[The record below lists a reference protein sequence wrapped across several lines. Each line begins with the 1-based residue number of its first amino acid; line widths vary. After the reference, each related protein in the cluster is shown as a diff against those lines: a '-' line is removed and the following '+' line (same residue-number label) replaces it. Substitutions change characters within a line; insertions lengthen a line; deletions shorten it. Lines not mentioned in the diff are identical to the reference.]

1 MFSLLR
7 GSFVPRKKDKF
18 ASQKSALED
27 EIKSLSDKLSEGR
40 VVEEG
45 IR

>member
-1 MFSLLR
+1 MLSCV
-7 GSFVPRKKDKF
+7 GVVRKKDKF
-18 ASQKSALED
+18 AAQKLSLEH
-27 EIKSLSDKLSEGR
+27 EIKTLSDKLSEGR